1 MEDQLDQE
9 FIEEARE
16 LFAQAEDALLQMEQ
30 GVNFSETYTV
40 CMRCLHTLKGAFGM
54 FGLEKHENAAHH
66 FEDLLKAQ
74 SAKKEISKQVADYLL
89 RGLDQLRESL
99 TNSTE
104 LSVELLEEDDILR
117 TKDKIQESNA
127 TLTKTSVPSA
137 TLQEKPFIDS
147 PNIKKDPPLGLAFV
161 VEDEEDIRNYIVKKL
176 NQENIKTADFDD
188 ALIALGKV
196 DELHPDIIITD
207 LKMPKMN
214 GMDFITELR
223 KKHPQIPVI
232 IASAYVTKEVCIEA
246 LAHGAS
252 GIIEK
257 PFEVKD
263 LVNMTKLNIMR
274 YRSYKL
280 LNQSLRHMQFQFSD
294 LMNFLTQIGQQ
305 DRRDILQNE
314 FQTILVEKRKLDKF
328 KI

>member
-9 FIEEARE
+9 FIEEAKE
-16 LFAQAEDALLQMEQ
+16 LFEQAEEALLEMEQ
-30 GVNFSETYTV
+30 AKNYQESFKT

-54 FGLEKHENAAHH
+54 FGLPELESATHH
-66 FEDLLKAQ
+66 FEDLV
-74 SAKKEISKQVADYLL
+74 KEHSEANTITKNLVDYLL
-89 RGLDQLRESL
+89 QGLDNLRTSL
-99 TNSTE
+99 NNGVKFSF
-104 LSVELLEEDDILR
+104 ELLSEEQIKIAAPRKDDISHASQNQAKNDP
-117 TKDKIQESNA
+117 T
-127 TLTKTSVPSA
+127 
-137 TLQEKPFIDS
+137 QEKPFITQ
-147 PNIKKDPPLGLAFV
+147 PVIKKDPPLGLAFV
-161 VEDEEDIRNYIVKKL
+161 VEDEDDIRKYIVKKL
-176 NQENIKTADFDD
+176 NQENIETRDFDD
-188 ALIALGKV
+188 ALEALREVEK
-196 DELHPDIIITD
+196 LNPDIIITD

-223 KKHPQIPVI
+223 KNHAQVPVI

-257 PFEVKD
+257 PFEAKD
-263 LVNMTKLNIMR
+263 LLNMTKINIMR

-294 LMNFLTQIGQQ
+294 LINFLTEIGQHE
-305 DRRDILQNE
+305 RRDILQNE

-328 KI
+328 RI